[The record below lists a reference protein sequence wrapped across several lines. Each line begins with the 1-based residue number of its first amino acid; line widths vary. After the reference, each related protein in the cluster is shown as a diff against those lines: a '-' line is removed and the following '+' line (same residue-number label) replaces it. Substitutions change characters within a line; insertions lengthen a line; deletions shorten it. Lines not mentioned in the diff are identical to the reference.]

1 MRDKNCWGEG
11 YGSIAPY
18 DSLRDATPGRRR
30 PVGVETGAQGYM
42 SILHT
47 QTEKRGTVRMSTT
60 TSTSHVNRHSLLRSI
75 ALGGMIIGVTQ
86 AIIQEWFV
94 FSVLSNNPFITVL
107 QYIASGVLGI
117 AAFGGGIGT
126 ALLGVLFHFFIS
138 FVIAGVFILSAD
150 RIPLLRR
157 YAIPGALVYGF
168 GVFIVLNFIVIPRSS
183 TPPLPASTKAVPL
196 LIETTIDHILV
207 IGLALGIIVRRN
219 ANPQ

>member
-1 MRDKNCWGEG
+1 VC
-11 YGSIAPY
+11 
-18 DSLRDATPGRRR
+18 
-30 PVGVETGAQGYM
+30 VETGAQGYL

-47 QTEKRGTVRMSTT
+47 QTEKRGTVTMSTT

-86 AIIQEWFV
+86 LIIQEWVV
-94 FSVLSNNPFITVL
+94 FSVHSNNPFIAVL
-107 QYIASGVLGI
+107 QYIASGVLGN
-117 AAFGGGIGT
+117 AAFDGGIGT

-168 GVFIVLNFIVIPRSS
+168 GVFIVLDFIVIPLSKA
-183 TPPLPASTKAVPL
+183 PPLPASTIAVPL
-196 LIETTIDHILV
+196 LIETAIDHILV
-207 IGLALGIIVRRN
+207 IGLTLGIIVRRN